1 VPAIQDYWSSLYLR
15 GAVSALGLANLF
27 FALVDLVRFRRFFE
41 P

>member
-1 VPAIQDYWSSLYLR
+1 MR
-15 GAVSALGLANLF
+15 GAVSGLGIVNLF